1 MRRVKNRIES
11 EQGSILL
18 EALVSGI
25 LLVITAV
32 GVFSS
37 FEAGT
42 RSTAEER
49 HRAQAEGLA
58 QADLTRMR
66 TMRIS
71 DLSNLQQTKVVTIE
85 KTPYTI
91 QSAAEYE
98 TDKTGTAS
106 CKKGTSSADYIQVRS
121 TITWP
126 SMGNRAPLVEQSL
139 VAPPNGSVSEHS
151 GSLAIQVE
159 NAASE
164 GIEGVGLNGTG
175 PATFFGET
183 GETGCVIF
191 GDLPEGNNY
200 TLTSTI
206 SGLNLVDANGVAPG
220 PQTTSVVGESTNTVT
235 LQYDEAGEATA
246 NFTTTVGG
254 QQVPSSA
261 DAIVAFNSGMKVARV
276 FGAPGTPSKE
286 VTAKPLFPFAS
297 TYAIYAGT
305 CNEDNP
311 GASAPDVAI
320 GDAKVPPGGKA
331 SVTVQLPPLNL
342 TVWSGKE
349 SSPGS
354 VVEGAK
360 VKIVDNKCT
369 GKGAQPLNYTTNS
382 NGHLLDPGLPY
393 SNYKVCAYNSVTNKH
408 NTKTSVT
415 VPANPEAIEAGTTL
429 NIYLGSGSGAT
440 SEQCP

>member
-1 MRRVKNRIES
+1 MSQIEN
-11 EQGSILL
+11 ERGSILL

-25 LLVITAV
+25 MLVITAV
-32 GVFSS
+32 GVFSA
-37 FEAGT
+37 FEAGS
-42 RSTAEER
+42 RASAEER
-49 HRAQAEGLA
+49 HHAQAEGLA

-91 QSAAEYE
+91 TSAAEYE

-106 CKKGTSSADYIQVRS
+106 CVKGTSSADYIQIRS

-126 SMGNRAPLVEQSL
+126 SLGSRDPVVEQSL
-139 VAPPNGSVSEHS
+139 VAPPNGSISEHS

-159 NAASE
+159 NGANE

-191 GDLPEGNNY
+191 GNLPEGNNY
-200 TLTSTI
+200 TLTPTI
-206 SGLNLVDANGVAPG
+206 AGTNLVNTAGEPLQA
-220 PQTTSVVGESTNTVT
+220 QTTSVVGESTNTVT

-246 NFTTTVGG
+246 SFTTTVGG
-254 QQVPSSA
+254 QEVPSSA

-276 FGAPGTPSKE
+276 FGTPGTPNKE
-286 VTAKPLFPFAS
+286 VTAKPLFPFSS

-320 GDAKVPPGGKA
+320 GDALVPPGGKA
-331 SVTVQLPPLNL
+331 SVTVKLPPLNL
-342 TVWSGKE
+342 TVWSG
-349 SSPGS
+349 SSSFNKGS
-354 VVEGAK
+354 AVSNAEVK
-360 VKIVDNKCT
+360 VLDNKCKN
-369 GKGAQPLNYTTNS
+369 KGAHVLEYKTEA
-382 NGHLLDPGLPY
+382 NGHLPDPGLPY
-393 SNYKVCAYNSVTNKH
+393 STYEVCVYSSTTTKHKTESTVKVPTN
-408 NTKTSVT
+408 
-415 VPANPEAIEAGTTL
+415 AEAIEAGTTL
-429 NIYLGSGSGAT
+429 NFYLGSSGW
-440 SEQCP
+440 SNNKCP

>member
-1 MRRVKNRIES
+1 MTNQVES
-11 EQGSILL
+11 ERGSILL
-18 EALVSGI
+18 EALISGI

-32 GVFSS
+32 GVFSA

-91 QSAAEYE
+91 KSAAEFE

-106 CKKGTSSADYIQVRS
+106 CEKGTASADYIQIRS

-126 SMGNRAPLVEQSL
+126 SLGSRNPIVEQSL

-159 NAASE
+159 NGENE
-164 GIEGVGLNGTG
+164 GLAGVGLNGTG
-175 PATFFGET
+175 AGTFAGET

-191 GDLPEGNNY
+191 GNLPEGSY
-200 TLTSTI
+200 TLSPVI
-206 SGLNLVDANGVAPG
+206 SGLNLVDPNGVAPG
-220 PQTTSVVGESTNTVT
+220 PQGTSVVGESTNTLA

-246 NFTTTVGG
+246 KFTTTVGG
-254 QQVPSSA
+254 KLVPAKA
-261 DAIVAFNSGMKVARV
+261 DAIVLFNSGMKVARV
-276 FGAPGTPSKE
+276 FGVPGAREPE
-286 VTAKPLFPFAS
+286 VVAKPLFPFAS
-297 TYAIYAGT
+297 AYSVYAGT

-311 GASAPDVAI
+311 GESAPEEAI
-320 GDAKVPPGGKA
+320 GEAEVPPGGKA
-331 SVTVQLPPLNL
+331 SVTIQLPPLNL
-342 TVWSGKE
+342 TAWSGKK
-349 SSPGS
+349 SSPGTVAS
-354 VVEGAK
+354 GAEVK
-360 VKIVDNKCT
+360 VTDTKCK
-369 GKGAQPLNYTTNS
+369 GKGGQTLKYTTEA
-382 NGHLLDPGLPY
+382 NGHLEEPGLPY
-393 SNYKVCAYNSVTNKH
+393 STYEVCVSNGTKHVTA
-408 NTKTSVT
+408 T
-415 VPANPEAIEAGTTL
+415 VNVPENPEKIEAGTTL
-429 NIYLGSGSGAT
+429 SVFLGSSSNPSGK
-440 SEQCP
+440 CP